1 MIQEKE
7 NHVDDPAWYFDLQQ
21 PPVDPERWKY
31 LRDRVA
37 DELKKNPGQG
47 VETIARAAGVDP
59 ERLDMWLRKPNCF
72 QSARR
77 VGEKPTSFL
86 IAEAL
91 ERYFEALDK
100 AGRNPKDRCPFRV
113 ETSVTQAV
121 IKGIELARFMRETV
135 LIDAASGLGKTESVN
150 EYIARARKGE
160 GFDCPVW
167 TIELNEYCIS
177 PKAILSLICTS
188 ILGEDR
194 YESRP
199 EFELSRAILGA
210 TEGKNGVL
218 IIDEGQ
224 HTADATKRLG
234 MSILNGLRSFPDK
247 GAFGIAIL
255 GSGETYRRL
264 KTAKYAQLLSRVE
277 DFRVDIAGLGQGK
290 NGQHALTENDVFAVM
305 SAWGAEDKEYCLN
318 AARQSG
324 ALRTM
329 TNIFRMSMDLY
340 GTVDSAALR
349 KIRRF

>member
-1 MIQEKE
+1 MIHEKE
-7 NHVDDPAWYFDLQQ
+7 EQEDDSTWVCDPQQ

-31 LRDRVA
+31 LRDRTA

-47 VETIARAAGVDP
+47 VETLARAAGVDP
-59 ERLDMWLRKPNCF
+59 ERLDMWLRKPDCF
-72 QSARR
+72 QWTRR

-91 ERYFEALDK
+91 ESHFK
-100 AGRNPKDRCPFRV
+100 AVDRTGRNPKDRCPFRV

-177 PKAILSLICTS
+177 PKAILSLICTA

-210 TEGKNGVL
+210 TEGRNGVL

-224 HTADATKRLG
+224 HTADANKRLG

-247 GAFGIAIL
+247 GAFGVAIL

-290 NGQHALTENDVFAVM
+290 NGQPALTEKDVFAVM

-329 TNIFRMSMDLY
+329 TNIFRMSLDLY
-340 GTVDSAALR
+340 GTVDSAALH